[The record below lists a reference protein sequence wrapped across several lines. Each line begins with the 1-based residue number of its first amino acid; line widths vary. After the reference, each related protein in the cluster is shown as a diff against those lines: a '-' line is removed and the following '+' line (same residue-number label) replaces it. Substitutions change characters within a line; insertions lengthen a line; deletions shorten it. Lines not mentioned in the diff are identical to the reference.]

1 MKERRER
8 ERKVGREEGR
18 KKKEKE
24 AKAPKRQMKLKELE
38 TKQYRTSE
46 SCSGVP
52 WYLPSLYSQGHD

>member
-8 ERKVGREEGR
+8 ERKVGRKEGR

-46 SCSGVP
+46 SCSGGALVSAFP
-52 WYLPSLYSQGHD
+52 LLPGS